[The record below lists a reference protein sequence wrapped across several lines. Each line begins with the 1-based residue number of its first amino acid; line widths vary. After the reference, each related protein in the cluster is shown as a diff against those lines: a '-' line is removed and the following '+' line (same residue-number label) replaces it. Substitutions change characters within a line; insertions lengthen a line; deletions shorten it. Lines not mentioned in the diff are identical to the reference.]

1 MLYNG
6 CMSSK
11 QHKISAL
18 TVGLLSAVVV
28 LVVGLI
34 LALTVKPS
42 SQPVADSSENSTVL
56 PAPEVTEGIRGEQ
69 FGVDKN
75 INEETIDQYLGRDDA
90 VYRDMRMLIDP
101 GNYAAIGGDSYLS
114 GYIDGFEIVP
124 FPYIVNVSGLPD
136 EVGSTYTGKTLF
148 TQNDKGEVKANYAES
163 MQILEDLF
171 PKDKYIFLMCG
182 GAGYAGMTK
191 NLLIKLGWDADKI
204 YNVGGYWFYEGDN
217 NIAVKFTDGN
227 GETKYAFWKVPYHE
241 IDFNRLTA
249 K

>member
-1 MLYNG
+1 MNA
-6 CMSSK
+6 K

-28 LVVGLI
+28 LVVGLV
-34 LALTVKPS
+34 LALTIKPEQS
-42 SQPVADSSENSTVL
+42 VIVAEETNNSL
-56 PAPEVTEGIRGEQ
+56 PAPEITDGVRGEQ

-75 INEETIDQYLGRDDA
+75 INEETIDQYLGRDDV

-114 GYIDGFEIVP
+114 GYVDGFEVVP
-124 FPYIVNVSGLPD
+124 LPYIVNVSGLPE

-148 TQNDKGEVKANYAES
+148 TQDDKGEVKANYVES
-163 MQILEDLF
+163 MRILEDLF

-191 NLLIKLGWDADKI
+191 NLLVKLGWDENKI

-217 NIAVKFTDGN
+217 NVAVKSKSGDG
-227 GETKYAFWKVPYHE
+227 EATYAFWKVPYHE